1 MKIKAHVLIVG
12 AVLAKLFAAGE
23 VVDFSGC
30 GYHVYN
36 TLEDTFLDGC
46 MLSELI
52 TGKFA

>member
-23 VVDFSGC
+23 VVDFG
-30 GYHVYN
+30 
-36 TLEDTFLDGC
+36 GC